1 MTENQLL
8 LEIKEQP
15 EALRRLY
22 AAYIDGENQNL
33 RQAAE
38 LVKKSGFTIM
48 TGMATSEYANYAASS
63 ILNNHARLNFV
74 YDVSELLY
82 YHLPTLYQPGACL
95 VLVSQSGNSAEIV
108 HILEEVKGKVPVIGV
123 FNDETSCLAQ
133 NCDIQLPI
141 YAGPQLACGSKTNL
155 SSVAVLNLLATAV
168 VGRDLKAEGE
178 NILAAADSIQR
189 FLSDW
194 PAQVDPLV
202 DFLTGSRYTVFLGR
216 GPGRASAMFSAT
228 LFREVPKVVAEGM
241 GAAAFRHGLRE
252 MIHPEDRVVIFAPQS
267 HTQPYLFHMAEDLLD
282 IDVPVLLVRNSDG
295 TLLPSKELLVLR
307 TEYLPELWAPL
318 LDMVPL
324 QLAGYELAK
333 RRGIE
338 PGKLV
343 VSTYVTSVE

>member
-22 AAYIDGENQNL
+22 AAYIDRENQNL
-33 RQAAE
+33 HQAAE
-38 LVKKSGFTIM
+38 LVRSSGFTIM
-48 TGMATSEYANYAASS
+48 AGMATSEYANYAASS
-63 ILNNHARLNFV
+63 LLNNNAIPNFV

-82 YHLPTLYQPGACL
+82 YHLPILFQPGACL

-108 HILEEVKGKVPVIGV
+108 HILKEVKGKVPIIGV
-123 FNDETSCLAQ
+123 FNDETSYLAQ
-133 NCDIQLPI
+133 NCDIPLPI

-155 SSVAVLNLLATAV
+155 SSVAMLNLLAIAAA
-168 VGRDLKAEGE
+168 GLDLKAAGE
-178 NILAAADSIQR
+178 NVLASASSIQR

-194 PAQVDPLV
+194 QTQVDPLV
-202 DFLTGSRYTVFLGR
+202 EFLAGSRYTVFLGR

-252 MIHPEDRVVIFAPQS
+252 MIQPEDRVVIFAPQS
-267 HTQPYLFHMAEDLLD
+267 HTQPYLFRIVEDLLD
-282 IDVPVLLVRNSDG
+282 IDVPVLLVCNSDAALASG
-295 TLLPSKELLVLR
+295 KEPQVLR
-307 TEYLPELWAPL
+307 TEYLPEMWAPL

-333 RRGIE
+333 QRGIE

-343 VSTYVTSVE
+343 VSTYVTTVE

>member
-8 LEIKEQP
+8 HEIKEQP
-15 EALRRLY
+15 EALRRIH
-22 AAYIDGENQNL
+22 AAYVEEENKNL

-38 LVKKSGFTIM
+38 LVKKSRFTIM
-48 TGMATSEYANYAASS
+48 AGMATSEYASYAASS
-63 ILNNHARLNFV
+63 LLNNNTKVNFV

-82 YHLPTLYQPGACL
+82 YHLPTLLKSQACL

-108 HILEEVKGKVPVIGV
+108 HILEEVKGKVPIIGV
-123 FNDETSCLAQ
+123 FNDETSHLAQ

-155 SSVAVLNLLATAV
+155 SSVAVLNLFATAAA
-168 VGRDLKAEGE
+168 GDDL
-178 NILAAADSIQR
+178 LVAADSIWH
-189 FLSDW
+189 FLVDW
-194 PAQVDPLV
+194 QTQVDPLV
-202 DFLTGSRYTVFLGR
+202 DFLVGSPYTVFLGR

-241 GAAAFRHGLRE
+241 GAALFRHGLRE
-252 MIHPEDRVVIFAPQS
+252 MIQPEDRVVIFAPHS
-267 HTQPYLFHMAEDLLD
+267 HTQAHLFHIAEDLLR
-282 IDVPVLLVRNSDG
+282 IDVPVLLISNTDVKLASD
-295 TLLPSKELLVLR
+295 KEPLLVR

-324 QLAGYELAK
+324 QLAGYQLAK

-343 VSTYVTSVE
+343 ISTYVTTVE